1 MICTSQSLH
10 FGFSQKLIKGLKDM
24 NKTLQKLLIVLGVL
38 AAIVCLC
45 LVLARRERTDFHD
58 KYADTDLTQEIEGME
73 RVGAYTGYLNEH
85 ASDAHPSS
93 DVEVNIFE
101 YESKGDV
108 HVEKAATDDKKDAV
122 FTATGSEVTWNVN
135 VPQAGMYR
143 LFIDYMIPE
152 SRGVPA
158 ERTVMINGELPF
170 EDARNIAFTRM
181 WMDGGDIKIDN
192 QGNQIR
198 PRQVEF
204 FGWQSAYFKDD
215 MGFVADPYIFYFEKG
230 DNTLTFVAD
239 NEPMLLSNVELKAIT
254 SKPTYEEYLAQNPK
268 TEGSDAVKTFNLVV
282 QGEDSTLRSES
293 SLYAKYDRSSPTT
306 VPNSVTTTVLNYV
319 GGDSWRSSGQ
329 WIEWNFEVP
338 EDGYYNIM
346 IKARQN
352 YARGSVSSR
361 TVLIDGEVPFED
373 LSEIS
378 FDYKNDWECK
388 DLADANGTPYNFY
401 LAKGQ
406 HTIRLEA
413 TLGGMGAILEE
424 MEDSTYRLNQI
435 YRRILVY
442 TGASPDVYR
451 DYHIDTTYPE
461 IMQAMELESK
471 KLYKIVDDMVAYSG
485 QMADNIATAQTIAQ
499 QLERFCEK
507 PQKIT
512 TEFIT
517 FKDNIT
523 SLGTAS
529 LNLSETKL
537 DVDYLVVS
545 GTGVTPKKDKANF
558 FTKAGHEIKSFVAS
572 FFVDYN
578 SVGDVY
584 DENSKD
590 TIVKVWVL
598 TGRDQGTILKTMVDD
613 DFTTNTGVKVN
624 VEIVDPGA
632 LLNAVLAGR
641 GHNVVL
647 SVGADQPVNYALR
660 GAAEDITQFD
670 GWEEVM
676 SHYSKSSYEQYGL
689 DGHIY
694 GIPETQTF
702 NVMFYRKD
710 VLEEME
716 LEVPNTWKE
725 LIELLPTIQGNNL
738 SIGIPTAA
746 GSSGAA
752 AASTQIMS
760 NVPDLSMYFALLYQY
775 GGDMYNEEGT
785 KTTVNTEAGVA
796 AFDDYVRYFND
807 YGIPTVYDFVSRF
820 RSGEMPIGI
829 APYST
834 YNTLMV
840 SAPEIRGLWDFTLI
854 PGTYRK
860 DANGKQYLDR
870 SDFITGSATMMI
882 KTEDE
887 DVRNASWEFM
897 KWWANADT
905 QVRFGREIEALLGS
919 SARYATANRDAFA
932 KLSWSTEDIEVLS
945 KQWDNTVGIRE
956 VPGGYFTGRHI
967 SNAIRKVINEKVDS
981 RETIIDY
988 SILIDEEIKKKR
1000 IEFGMPVD

>member
-1 MICTSQSLH
+1 MHKTTKKIIAAVLSVSLIA
-10 FGFSQKLIKGLKDM
+10 GVCVVLSKQEIK
-24 NKTLQKLLIVLGVL
+24 
-38 AAIVCLC
+38 
-45 LVLARRERTDFHD
+45 DFHE
-58 KYADTDLTQEIEGME
+58 KYMDTDLSMDVQGME
-73 RVGAYTGYLNEH
+73 RAGTYSKYL
-85 ASDAHPSS
+85 ALHP
-93 DVEVNIFE
+93 DNRPKGDIEVNLDQYQAEGTVKKEADGLF
-101 YESKGDV
+101 
-108 HVEKAATDDKKDAV
+108 TD
-122 FTATGSEVTWNVN
+122 TGSTVTWTVN
-135 VPQAGMYR
+135 VPQEGFYR
-143 LFIDYMIPE
+143 LYMEYMIPE
-152 SRGVPA
+152 SRGVAA
-158 ERTVMINGELPF
+158 ERTVLINGELPF
-170 EDARNIAFTRM
+170 EGARNISFARM
-181 WMDGGDIKIDN
+181 WMDGGEVKVDN
-192 QGNQIR
+192 QQNEIR
-198 PRQVEF
+198 PRQVEYYDF
-204 FGWQSAYFKDD
+204 QRAYFKDS
-215 MGFVADPYIFYFEKG
+215 MGYEADPYMFYFNKG
-230 DNTLTFVAD
+230 ENELTLQGD
-239 NEPMLLSNVELKAIT
+239 NEPIILSKLVVKGIEET
-254 SKPTYEEYLAQNPK
+254 PTYEEYLASL
-268 TEGSDAVKTFNLVV
+268 GSVSDSNEAAQYIQVV

-293 SLYAKYDRSSPTT
+293 SLYAKFDRSSPTT
-306 VPNSVTTTVLNYV
+306 VPNSVTHTVLNYV

-338 EDGYYNIM
+338 ADGFYNVM
-346 IKARQN
+346 VKGRQN
-352 YARGSVSSR
+352 YARGSVSNR
-361 TVLIDGEVPFED
+361 CVTIDGEVPFKGLE
-373 LSEIS
+373 EIS
-378 FDYKNDWECK
+378 FSYSNDWDCM
-388 DLADANGTPYNFY
+388 DLADENGTPYKFY
-401 LAKGQ
+401 LTKGQ

-413 TLGGMGAILEE
+413 TLGGMGKILEE

-451 DYHIDTTYPE
+451 DYHIETTYPE
-461 IMQAMELESK
+461 IMEAMELEAK
-471 KLYKIVDDMVAYSG
+471 RLYKIVDDMVAYSG
-485 QMADNIATAQTIAQ
+485 QKADNIATAQTIAQ
-499 QLERFCEK
+499 QLERFCAK

-512 TEFIT
+512 TEFTT

-529 LNLSETKL
+529 LNMSETKL
-537 DVDYLVVS
+537 DIDYLTIS

-558 FTKAGHEIKSFVAS
+558 FMKAGHEIKSFIAS

-584 DENSKD
+584 DEKSDKV
-590 TIVKVWVL
+590 VKVWVL
-598 TGRDQGTILKTMVDD
+598 TGRDQGTILKSMVDD
-613 DFTTNTGVKVN
+613 DFTTSTGVKVN

-641 GHNVVL
+641 GPNVVL

-660 GAAEDITQFD
+660 GAAEDITQFE
-670 GWEEVM
+670 GWEEVL
-676 SHYSKSSYEQYGL
+676 SHYSESSYEQYRL
-689 DGHIY
+689 DDHIY

-710 VLEEME
+710 VLEELE
-716 LEVPNTWKE
+716 LEVPQTWKE
-725 LIELLPTIQGNNL
+725 LIEMLPTIQGNNL

-752 AASTQIMS
+752 AASTSIMS
-760 NVPDLSMYFALLYQY
+760 NVPDLSMYFSLLFQY

-785 KTTVNTEAGVA
+785 KTTVNTEAGVE

-829 APYST
+829 SPYST

-854 PGTYRK
+854 PGTERVV
-860 DANGKQYLDR
+860 DGKTVIDR

-882 KTEDE
+882 ATEDE
-887 DVRNASWEFM
+887 QLKQNSWEFM
-897 KWWANADT
+897 KWWANAET

-919 SARYATANRDAFA
+919 SARYATANRDAFSN
-932 KLSWSTEDIEVLS
+932 LSWSTDDIAVLNE
-945 KQWDNTVGIRE
+945 QWDQTTGIRE

-1000 IEFGMPVD
+1000 KEFGMPVDY

>member
-1 MICTSQSLH
+1 MIYTNRSQR
-10 FGFSQKLIKGLKDM
+10 FGFLQKLTKGLKDM
-24 NKTLQKLLIVLGVL
+24 NKTLQKLLIVLGIL
-38 AAIVCLC
+38 AAIICLC
-45 LVLARRERTDFHD
+45 VVLSHREKTDFHE
-58 KYADTDLTQEIEGME
+58 KYEGTDLTQEIEGME
-73 RVGAYTGYLNEH
+73 RVGAYTGYVNEH
-85 ASDAHPSS
+85 MKDAHPSK
-93 DVEVNIFE
+93 DVVVDVFD
-101 YESKGDV
+101 YESTGIVK
-108 HVEKAATDDKKDAV
+108 VEKAATDDKKDAV
-122 FTATGSEVTWNVN
+122 FTETGSSITWNVK
-135 VPQAGMYR
+135 VPEAGMYR
-143 LFIDYMIPE
+143 LYVDYKLPE

-170 EDARNIAFTRM
+170 EDARNISFTRM
-181 WMDGGDIKIDN
+181 WMDGGDVKVDN
-192 QGNQIR
+192 QGNEIR
-198 PRQVEF
+198 PRQVEY
-204 FGWQSAYFKDD
+204 FGWQSAYFRDD
-215 MGFVADPYIFYFEKG
+215 MGFVAEPYVFYFNKG
-230 DNTLTFVAD
+230 ENKLTFNAD
-239 NEPMLLSNVELKAIT
+239 NEPMLISNVELKAIKAT
-254 SKPTYEEYLAQNPK
+254 PTYEEYLAQNPQNA
-268 TEGSDAVKTFNLVV
+268 GSDAARNFNLVV
-282 QGEDSTLRSES
+282 QGEDSSLRSES

-319 GGDSWRSSGQ
+319 GGETWRSSGQ

-352 YARGSVSSR
+352 YARGSVSNR
-361 TVLIDGEVPFED
+361 TVLIDGQVPFD
-373 LSEIS
+373 ALSEIS
-378 FDYKNDWECK
+378 FEYANDWDCK
-388 DLADANGTPYNFY
+388 DLAAEDGTPYNFY
-401 LAKGQ
+401 LTKGQ

-442 TGASPDVYR
+442 TGAAPDVYR

-471 KLYKIVDDMVAYSG
+471 RLYKIVDDMVAYSG
-485 QMADNIATAQTIAQ
+485 QMADNVATAQTIAQ

-512 TEFIT
+512 TEFTT

-523 SLGTAS
+523 SMGTAS
-529 LNLSETKL
+529 LNMSETKL
-537 DVDYLVVS
+537 DVDYLVIS
-545 GTGVTPKKDKANF
+545 GTDVTPKKDKANF

-584 DENSKD
+584 DEKSGD
-590 TIVKVWVL
+590 EVVKVWVL

-613 DFTTNTGVKVN
+613 DFTTSTGVKVN

-641 GHNVVL
+641 GPNVVL

-660 GAAEDITQFD
+660 GAAEDITQFE
-670 GWEEVM
+670 GWEEVL
-676 SHYSKSSYEQYGL
+676 SHYSESSYEQYRL

-746 GSSGAA
+746 GSSGATA
-752 AASTQIMS
+752 ATTAVMS
-760 NVPDLSMYFALLYQY
+760 NAPDLSMYFSLLYQY
-775 GGDMYNEEGT
+775 GGDMYNEAGT

-854 PGTYRK
+854 PGTYR
-860 DANGKQYLDR
+860 DGKLDR

-882 KTEDE
+882 KTDDE
-887 DVRNASWEFM
+887 ALRLASWEFM

-932 KLSWSTEDIEVLS
+932 NLSWSTDDIEVLS

-967 SNAIRKVINEKVDS
+967 SNAIRKVINQKVDS

-1000 IEFGMPVD
+1000 IEFGMPVDD

>member
-1 MICTSQSLH
+1 
-10 FGFSQKLIKGLKDM
+10 M
-24 NKTLQKLLIVLGVL
+24 NKTLQKVLIVLGILVV
-38 AAIVCLC
+38 IVGICVALSGRK
-45 LVLARRERTDFHD
+45 VENFSA
-58 KYADTDLTQEIEGME
+58 KYADTDLTVEVEGME
-73 RVGAYTGYLNEH
+73 RVGAYTGYLNDH
-85 ASDAHPSS
+85 AKDARPSH
-93 DVEVNIFE
+93 DVDVDIFE
-101 YESKGDV
+101 YESTGDV
-108 HVEKAATDDKKDAV
+108 HKE
-122 FTATGSEVTWNVN
+122 TASGTETKEGVYTGTGSEITWNVN
-135 VPQAGMYR
+135 VPEAGMYQ
-143 LFIDYMIPE
+143 LSIEYFIPE

-158 ERTVMINGELPF
+158 ERTVYINGKLPF

-181 WMDGGDIKIDN
+181 WMDGGEKKIDN
-192 QGNQIR
+192 QGNEIR
-198 PRQVEF
+198 PRQVEYF
-204 FGWQSAYFKDD
+204 DWQSAYFKDD
-215 MGFVADPYIFYFEKG
+215 MGFVAEPYIFYFDKG
-230 DNTLTFVAD
+230 VNTLTFVAE
-239 NEPMLLSNVELKAIT
+239 NEPMILSKVELNGVKETPDYQQYLTENQNAEG
-254 SKPTYEEYLAQNPK
+254 SEAAKTYEAII
-268 TEGSDAVKTFNLVV
+268 

-319 GGDSWRSSGQ
+319 GGEAWRASGQ

-338 EDGYYNIM
+338 EDGYYNITV
-346 IKARQN
+346 KARQN
-352 YARGSVSSR
+352 YARGSVSNR
-361 TVLIDGEVPFED
+361 IVLIDGEVPFNE
-373 LSEIS
+373 LEEIS
-378 FDYKNDWECK
+378 FDYDNDWNSMTLSDKE
-388 DLADANGTPYNFY
+388 GTPYKFY
-401 LAKGQ
+401 LTKGS
-406 HTIRLEA
+406 HNIRLEA

-442 TGASPDVYR
+442 TGASPDIYR

-461 IMQAMELESK
+461 IMQAMDLEAK
-471 KLYKIVDDMVAYSG
+471 RLYKIVDDMVAYSG

-499 QLERFCEK
+499 QLERFIAK

-512 TEFIT
+512 TEFVT

-529 LNLSETKL
+529 LKMSETKL
-537 DVDYLVVS
+537 DVDYIVVS
-545 GTGVTPKKDKANF
+545 GTDVKVKKDKANF
-558 FTKAGHEIKSFVAS
+558 FTKFAHETKSFIAS

-584 DENSKD
+584 DENSSDKV
-590 TIVKVWVL
+590 VKVWVL
-598 TGRDQGTILKTMVDD
+598 TGRDQGTILKSMVDD

-641 GHNVVL
+641 GPNVVL

-676 SHYSKSSYEQYGL
+676 SHYSKSSYEQYSL

-710 VLEEME
+710 VLEELE
-716 LEVPNTWKE
+716 LEIPQTWQE
-725 LIELLPTIQGNNL
+725 LIEMLPTIQGNNL
-738 SIGIPTAA
+738 SVGIPTAA

-752 AASTQIMS
+752 AASTAIMS
-760 NVPDLSMYFALLYQY
+760 NTPDLSMYFALLYQY
-775 GGDMYNEEGT
+775 GGDMYNETGT
-785 KTTVNTEAGVA
+785 KTTVNTEAGVK

-807 YGIPTVYDFVSRF
+807 YGIPVIYDFVSRF
-820 RSGEMPIGI
+820 RSGEMPVGI

-854 PGTYRK
+854 PGTKRL
-860 DANGKQYLDR
+860 DANGKEYIDR
-870 SDFITGSATMMI
+870 SDFITGNATMMI
-882 KTEDE
+882 ATDDE
-887 DVRNASWEFM
+887 ELKQNSWEFM
-897 KWWANADT
+897 KWWANEET

-919 SARYATANRDAFA
+919 SARYATANRDAFEN
-932 KLSWSTEDIEVLS
+932 LSWSADDIEVLS
-945 KQWDNTVGIRE
+945 SQWDQTVGIRE

-967 SNAIRKVINEKVDS
+967 SNAIRKVINERVDS